1 MVCAKFQD
9 HGTSGSVEDFLKV
22 EAIYGH
28 GSHLGYVIKTIFIN
42 LCPHSFSRRC
52 QKFDIDWSEKI
63 VGKNG
68 HIHVYMVPG
77 QGQTAPWGQIPPPP
91 TQTHRR
97 PH

>member
-42 LCPHSFSRRC
+42 LCPPTPSQGGAKNLTLIGQRR
-52 QKFDIDWSEKI
+52 
-63 VGKNG
+63 
-68 HIHVYMVPG
+68 
-77 QGQTAPWGQIPPPP
+77 
-91 TQTHRR
+91 
-97 PH
+97 